1 MDFLLKNN
9 VIKASKLIVDI
20 GVYTTKVISAYYAS
34 KTVSIDYTESFDSS
48 GILKMGIP
56 EFSDIAKEC
65 YNIAQGKEHRDVMV
79 SLPAEFVETKIVSI
93 KNKKEKDIR
102 KQIDKEYASFG
113 KAGHT
118 THIFDWAYLGK
129 KEEQGDTVQYCLITA
144 AHKNILTNLIS
155 AFSKYKMRITRIT
168 CSVYNQ
174 ICLSELYL
182 GDYDYLNRLFVDAGA
197 RSTRVV
203 AFSEGIPVYT
213 RTIGIGFDSFA
224 DKIFMAQ
231 DQAGKPDIIAALVH
245 IGESG
250 LMTNEMR
257 EKYFAELDYRVYF
270 DCVNETAG
278 ALLNEIRR
286 VIELCGNN
294 DITINKIYSTG
305 FLLPGLEKRIKSVLG
320 VEYEQVRFTACD
332 EKEGRGYI
340 FWNEDALDAQF
351 SNAVG
356 LSVCPML

>member
-9 VIKASKLIVDI
+9 VIKATKLIVDI
-20 GVYTTKVISAYYAS
+20 GMFKTKVISAYYAS
-34 KTVSIDYTESFDSS
+34 KTVSINYEESFDSS
-48 GILKMGIP
+48 GTLKMGIP
-56 EFSDIAKEC
+56 DFSDIAKGC

-79 SLPAEFVETKIVSI
+79 SLPAEFVEMKIVSV
-93 KNKKEKDIR
+93 KNKKEADI
-102 KQIDKEYASFG
+102 KKHIDKEYASFG
-113 KAGHT
+113 KASRT

-129 KEEQGDTVQYCLITA
+129 KEEQGDTVHYCLISA
-144 AHKNILTNLIS
+144 VHKNIVSNLID
-155 AFSKYKMRITRIT
+155 AFSKFKMRITRIT

-174 ICLSELYL
+174 ICLSELFS
-182 GDYDYLNRLFVDAGA
+182 GDYDYLNRLFVDAGT
-197 RSTRVV
+197 RTTRVV

-231 DQAGKPDIIAALVH
+231 DKAGKPDIIAALVH

-257 EKYFAELDYRVYF
+257 EKYFADLDYRVYF
-270 DCVNETAG
+270 DCVNETVN

-294 DITINKIYSTG
+294 DIAVNKIYGTG
-305 FLLPGLEKRIKSVLG
+305 FWIPGVDERIKSMLG
-320 VEYEQVRFTACD
+320 LEYEQVRFSACD
-332 EKEGRGYI
+332 EKEGKGYM
-340 FWNEDALDAQF
+340 FFNEYVLDPQF

-356 LSVCPML
+356 LAVCPMQ